1 MASSMV
7 LSIQKDSQRFFTFG
21 YYLSNSFCCKFGI
34 KYYNKK
40 NEIRGYMEDKDKIQ
54 QLFQNDKL
62 LVRAMDDP
70 DLLRLGR
77 IGPKMSRDFTVWAK
91 EVDASLHDGLIC
103 ASSTLLVA
111 NESIPTYKS
120 IGFIINSDQAE
131 IVHVSDMDSGS
142 CGSTKNGDF
151 SACAS
156 ELSTLAEL
164 ADKTRKEKLT
174 EMNEVNINIKND
186 AIIGLFFSKSDRPKA
201 QVLLAQEY
209 YKMHTGKELPIF
221 MYDPDKG
228 TLEALEISA
237 AEKKE
242 FLLAMKPYLKTL
254 TIGYYLDSDYTQ
266 EEKQKTLYEN
276 GHDFPESR
284 SLLQQPK
291 CTLPRHDL
299 PKT

>member
-1 MASSMV
+1 MV

-21 YYLSNSFCCKFGI
+21 YYLSNSFYCKFGI
-34 KYYNKK
+34 KCYNKK
-40 NEIRGYMEDKDKIQ
+40 NEIRGYMENKDKIQ

-70 DLLRLGR
+70 DLSRPGR
-77 IGPKMSRDFTVWAK
+77 IGPKMSRDFSVWAK

-131 IVHVSDMDSGS
+131 IVHVSDMDSCS

-186 AIIGLFFSKSDRPKA
+186 AIIGLFFSRRDRPKA

-209 YKMHTGKELPIF
+209 YKMHTGKELPILLPALTESSRHL
-221 MYDPDKG
+221 DR
-228 TLEALEISA
+228 TLEKVAGSSDETISNLNETLHEVSDAAKSFQNLTDYLER
-237 AEKKE
+237 
-242 FLLAMKPYLKTL
+242 
-254 TIGYYLDSDYTQ
+254 
-266 EEKQKTLYEN
+266 
-276 GHDFPESR
+276 HPES
-284 SLLQQPK
+284 LIQGK
-291 CTLPRHDL
+291 
-299 PKT
+299 KGE